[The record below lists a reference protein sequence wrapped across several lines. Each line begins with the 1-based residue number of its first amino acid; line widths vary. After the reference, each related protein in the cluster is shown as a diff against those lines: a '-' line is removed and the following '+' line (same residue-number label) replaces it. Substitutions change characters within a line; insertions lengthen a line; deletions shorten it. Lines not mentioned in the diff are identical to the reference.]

1 MEESPHSLRSEQYCA
16 SAPLRT
22 FLLYREFL
30 IASFTPLIAH
40 RAVTLLVGGSR
51 CGARFQFSLRVI
63 AADPAAQPLDRAGF
77 PRVWVAD
84 PLSVLCSVDEAR
96 RPKHRRPPVN
106 SLRLVVSRRGTRVRV
121 ERASLFPSLRD
132 WAVSSW
138 Q

>member
-30 IASFTPLIAH
+30 LASFTPVIAH

-51 CGARFQFSLRVI
+51 CGAPFQFSLGVI
-63 AADPAAQPLDRAGF
+63 AADLAAQPLDCAGF
-77 PRVWVAD
+77 PRVWVAGL
-84 PLSVLCSVDEAR
+84 LSVLCSVDEER
-96 RPKHRRPPVN
+96 HSMHPRPSVN
-106 SLRLVVSRRGTRVRV
+106 PSRLVVSCRGTRERV
-121 ERASLFPSLRD
+121 ERASPFPFPRD